1 MDIKMEL
8 RPATEAERVFSYTL
22 EKENGADAECI
33 GHLRG
38 DFGSGGESFH
48 STWFDTHT
56 EQKTPAFRE
65 EFDAVVNNLR
75 FHVAFDGILMSR
87 ESARKYG
94 YAHPDSIMEGNYT
107 TEFAFRVD
115 TKERAY
121 ILRVNPNKGDYNF
134 YMYAYEKKLLEPR
147 VQAEAARLQKELRE
161 RPVYYPDYEYANK
174 HDEIKQYRLS
184 SKTNQAC
191 KRAIEKAISDN
202 YDGTRLAEVSAA
214 QVLNVYGFER
224 TMCVLAHTIRRKQ
237 WDGRISSANKSW
249 AATIPLPPDQVMDA
263 CCVNSHP
270 GLLDLFVDEVRHRH
284 LLTLPLTEADI
295 KTEAERILSGFR
307 STEEPNSPSGTHFQ
321 VKLSDDFAAR
331 ANSRQMT
338 KLSKYLPFKSF
349 ALSSVK
355 DQKGRY
361 ATISADEDR
370 SKPLREVKPR
380 KKGPV
385 L

>member
-22 EKENGADAECI
+22 KQDGGADAECI
-33 GHLRG
+33 GHLRA

-56 EQKTPAFRE
+56 EHKTSAFKE
-65 EFDAVVNNLR
+65 EFDAVVNILR
-75 FHVAFDGILMSR
+75 FDVAFDGILMSR

-94 YAHPDSIMEGNYT
+94 YAHPESIMEGNYT
-107 TEFAFRVD
+107 TEFAFRAD
-115 TKERAY
+115 TKDRAY
-121 ILRVNPNKGDYNF
+121 ILRINPNKGDYNV

-174 HDEIKQYRLS
+174 HDELKQYRLS

-191 KRAIEKAISDN
+191 KRAIEKAISDY

-270 GLLDLFVDEVRHRH
+270 GLVDLFVDEVRHRH

-295 KTEAERILSGFR
+295 KAEAARILSGFR
-307 STEEPNSPSGTHFQ
+307 NTEKPNSPSGTHFQ
-321 VKLSDDFAAR
+321 VKLSDDFAFR
-331 ANSRQMT
+331 ANARQLSR
-338 KLSKYLPFKSF
+338 LGRYFPFQTF
-349 ALSSVK
+349 ALSSVMG
-355 DQKGRY
+355 DKGRY

-380 KKGPV
+380 KKVPV

>member
-22 EKENGADAECI
+22 EQDGGADAECI
-33 GHLRG
+33 GHLRA

-56 EQKTPAFRE
+56 EHKTSAFKE
-65 EFDAVVNNLR
+65 EFDAVVNNLC
-75 FHVAFDGILMSR
+75 FDVAFDGILMSR

-94 YAHPDSIMEGNYT
+94 YAHPDSIMEGSYT
-107 TEFAFRVD
+107 TEFAFHAD
-115 TKERAY
+115 TKDRAY
-121 ILRVNPNKGDYNF
+121 ILRINPNKGDYNV

-224 TMCVLAHTIRRKQ
+224 TMCVLAHNIRRKQ

-249 AATIPLPPDQVMDA
+249 SATIPLPPDQVMDA

-370 SKPLREVKPR
+370 SKPLRDVKPR
-380 KKGPV
+380 KKEQA